1 MKNKIPKKQGLS
13 RHLKDRNNLKHTSL
27 RLNRDHC
34 KRFED
39 MNVNLSS
46 WIREKMDQAL
56 RDIDSGK

>member
-1 MKNKIPKKQGLS
+1 MKTNIPKKQGLS
-13 RHLKDRNNLKHTSL
+13 RHLKEKNPLKHTSL
-27 RLNRDHC
+27 RLNRKHC
-34 KRFED
+34 ERFEA

>member
-1 MKNKIPKKQGLS
+1 MKSKIPKDKGLS
-13 RHLKDRNNLKHTSL
+13 RHTKQKSNLKHTSL
-27 RLNRDHC
+27 RLNQAHC